1 MADSYDRAITIF
13 SPDGRLFQVDYAQE
27 AVKKGSTAV
36 GVKGKDSIVIGV
48 EKKSVPV
55 LQDDRT
61 IRKIH
66 KLDDHVMAA
75 FAGLSADARVL
86 IDRARVACENY
97 KLTLEDPVTLEH
109 ISRSIADLKHEYT
122 QTTGRR
128 PFGVSMIIG
137 GFDPDGTPHLFITE
151 PSGVYY
157 ELLAGSIGR
166 NEKVVKEY
174 LEENYKDETVEN
186 ENAALKLVIKA
197 LIPVV
202 QTGARNME
210 IAVMTRDS
218 QRNCVQRVL
227 ATTEVEAI
235 LQQIESETMETA

>member
-1 MADSYDRAITIF
+1 MSSKYDRSITIF

-36 GVKGKDSIVIGV
+36 GVKGKDCIVIGV
-48 EKKSVPV
+48 EK
-55 LQDDRT
+55 
-61 IRKIH
+61 
-66 KLDDHVMAA
+66 HVMAA

-86 IDRARVACENY
+86 IDRARIACENY

-128 PFGVSMIIG
+128 PFGISMIIG
-137 GFDPDGTPHLFITE
+137 GFDPDGTPHLYITE

-157 ELLAGSIGR
+157 ELLAGVVGR

-174 LEENYKDETVEN
+174 LEEHYKDETTAN
-186 ENAALKLVIKA
+186 QHAALKLVVRA

-218 QRNCVQRVL
+218 QQNCVQRVL

-235 LQQIESETMETA
+235 LQQIESESMEIA